1 MAKSRRAHR
10 KGSRKGQRKSRRASR
25 RNRRN
30 TRRNRRGN
38 TFGGYNINNSYRGGR
53 RGIFGTLYSPVSH
66 LLGAAGNATGAVTN
80 TTRNVVRRGL
90 GGVNKVGRSVTGHAN
105 KAISNFGKGLGSRRR
120 RN

>member
-1 MAKSRRAHR
+1 MAKSRRTHR
-10 KGSRKGQRKSRRASR
+10 KGHRKSHRKGHRKSRRNTR

-30 TRRNRRGN
+30 TRRNN
-38 TFGGYNINNSYRGGR
+38 LMGGR